1 MADANIVVRLVDQT
15 SSGLGQV
22 NNNLGKIEK
31 STGRVSKGFKSVGV
45 AVAGFV
51 AALSGKAL
59 LDFVSNIQNI
69 ENRLK
74 LTTTGMDQL
83 NERFYELVDIA
94 NGTRGPLNETV
105 DLFTKLAL
113 AGKNVGLNTQEVL
126 QVTEN
131 FNKVLA
137 ISGASGNEAAS
148 AILQFSQAMASGTLR
163 GDEFRSLTEAVP
175 PLLDIL
181 ARKLN
186 TTRGGLREYSTKG
199 LLNAE
204 LVSRALISATE
215 ELNATFGKTSVT
227 VGQALTVLSNNFKV
241 YGKETLDATG
251 AGGILS
257 SSILA
262 IADSLEFLIPLL
274 AGGATVALGV
284 LLAAISPLAAGV
296 AAFTLAIG
304 AAYVALK
311 KFGPELDFSGVLISS
326 QKAFLNFKIGALGA
340 IQDFVN
346 GAMSGLGT
354 FKDNT
359 VATFSG
365 IGAAILDPLNAF
377 EAFDRAFDKSKA
389 GIEDGSKSYVNFSAS
404 IDAAKT
410 ELTDLENQTKKST
423 IVTDKNTTTV
433 DKNTDKVEDNTD
445 TKDENTDGVEDNSD
459 ALSENEKKLQ
469 EQLKALKAATD
480 KTKDVTNAYGEFTA
494 ELERNT
500 ELARLDSDAREVQVN
515 VYRALEARAKDLKKS
530 VSELQETETAQITKR
545 VTDLTL
551 LEQKNRDFLTRT
563 KDFTTTTNE
572 LIEQNYDETSTKIQQ
587 IEKDKQEFIQEAR
600 ELGKENNAD
609 VQTAILEFDRSIAE
623 EQKKINEEKYKDIIA
638 KADEFRKAD
647 MNAFEVYNR
656 DRQQLQEALD
666 AGIITSESDR
676 IAILNQLNKDYIEGT
691 TKEYGNLYGF
701 FNDKVMEFTGL
712 TKKEFG
718 ILDDVTKLVFGVS
731 IQDTIKGTFASG
743 IQSILGFKNQG
754 TTQINGMPGSVAP
767 AFGAIGDTIAGT
779 FVKNGLSSVGSFAM
793 GALDLLGGLGK
804 NIFSIFG
811 GVGDFLG
818 NTFGGAFKS
827 ISSSIGSLFGGG
839 GGGSGGGGLGGIFGT
854 IGNIIAPG
862 IGGIIGNIFG
872 GFFEEGGYLPA
883 GSYGIVGEAGPE
895 LIQGPATITSTKD
908 TADMFNR
915 GSVNVNFTINAVDSQ
930 SIDTLL
936 TQRRDLIT
944 TMVKN
949 AVDEGFTL

>member
-1 MADANIVVRLVDQT
+1 M
-15 SSGLGQV
+15 
-22 NNNLGKIEK
+22 
-31 STGRVSKGFKSVGV
+31 
-45 AVAGFV
+45 
-51 AALSGKAL
+51 
-59 LDFVSNIQNI
+59 
-69 ENRLK
+69 
-74 LTTTGMDQL
+74 
-83 NERFYELVDIA
+83 
-94 NGTRGPLNETV
+94 
-105 DLFTKLAL
+105 
-113 AGKNVGLNTQEVL
+113 
-126 QVTEN
+126 
-131 FNKVLA
+131 
-137 ISGASGNEAAS
+137 
-148 AILQFSQAMASGTLR
+148 
-163 GDEFRSLTEAVP
+163 
-175 PLLDIL
+175 
-181 ARKLN
+181 
-186 TTRGGLREYSTKG
+186 
-199 LLNAE
+199 
-204 LVSRALISATE
+204 
-215 ELNATFGKTSVT
+215 
-227 VGQALTVLSNNFKV
+227 
-241 YGKETLDATG
+241 
-251 AGGILS
+251 
-257 SSILA
+257 
-262 IADSLEFLIPLL
+262 
-274 AGGATVALGV
+274 
-284 LLAAISPLAAGV
+284 
-296 AAFTLAIG
+296 
-304 AAYVALK
+304 
-311 KFGPELDFSGVLISS
+311 
-326 QKAFLNFKIGALGA
+326 
-340 IQDFVN
+340 
-346 GAMSGLGT
+346 
-354 FKDNT
+354 
-359 VATFSG
+359 ATFSG

-389 GIEDGSKSYVNFSAS
+389 GIEDGSKSYVDFSAS
-404 IDAAKT
+404 IDEAKT

-445 TKDENTDGVEDNSD
+445 TKDENTDVVDENTDG
-459 ALSENEKKLQ
+459 LSENEKRLQ
-469 EQLKALKAATD
+469 ELIKAMNKATD
-480 KTKDVTNAYGEFTA
+480 KTKDITNAYGDFTA

-515 VYRALEARAKDLKKS
+515 VYRALEARAKDLKIS
-530 VSELQETETAQITKR
+530 VAELSDEETAQVSKR
-545 VTDLTL
+545 VTELTL

-563 KDFTTTTNE
+563 KDFTETTNE

-754 TTQINGMPGSVAP
+754 TTQLNGMPGSVAP

>member
-1 MADANIVVRLVDQT
+1 MADANIVVKLVDQT
-15 SSGLGQV
+15 SSGLGKV
-22 NNNLGKIEK
+22 NTNLGKIEK
-31 STGRVSKGFKSVGV
+31 STGRVSKGFKSVGT
-45 AVAGFV
+45 AVAGFI

-74 LTTTGMDQL
+74 LTTTGMAEL

-94 NGTRGPLNETV
+94 NGTRAPLNETV

-137 ISGASGNEAAS
+137 ISGAGGQEAAA
-148 AILQFSQAMASGTLR
+148 AILQFSQALASGTLR

-181 ARKLN
+181 ANKLGI
-186 TTRGGLREYSTKG
+186 TRGQLREYSTKG

-215 ELNATFGKTSVT
+215 ELNTTFGKTSVT

-241 YGKETLDATG
+241 FGKEFLDASG
-251 AGGILS
+251 FGGVLSETILG
-257 SSILA
+257 LA
-262 IADSLEFLIPLL
+262 NNLDVLIPII
-274 AGGATVALGV
+274 GIGAVA
-284 LLAAISPLAAGV
+284 
-296 AAFTLAIG
+296 AIG
-304 AAYVALK
+304 ALLFVMSPLIAGIVGATIAFGALAVGAK
-311 KFGPELDFSGVLISS
+311 KLMNGGLDFDAVLLSA

-340 IQDFVN
+340 IQGFVN
-346 GAMSGLGT
+346 GAINGLT
-354 FKDNT
+354 SFKDNT

-389 GIEDGSKSYVNFSAS
+389 GIENGTKSYVDFAKTIEES
-404 IDAAKT
+404 KT
-410 ELTDLENQTKKST
+410 ELQDLENQTKNNT
-423 IVTDKNTTTV
+423 IVTDKNTGIT
-433 DKNTDKVEDNTD
+433 DKNTDGKDDNSDATGDNTGE
-445 TKDENTDGVEDNSD
+445 TEDNSD
-459 ALSENEKKLQ
+459 ALSENEKRLQ
-469 EQLKALKAATD
+469 ELLKAMKKATD

-515 VYRALEARAKDLKKS
+515 VYRALEARAKDLKIS
-530 VSELQETETAQITKR
+530 VAELSAEETAQITKR
-545 VTDLTL
+545 VAGLTE

-563 KDFTTTTNE
+563 KDFTESTNQ
-572 LIEQNYDETSTKIQQ
+572 LIERNYDETSTAIQI
-587 IEKDKQEFIQEAR
+587 IEKDKQEFIKEAR
-600 ELGKENNAD
+600 ELGKQNNAD
-609 VQTAILEFDRSIAE
+609 VQTAILEFDRQIAE

-638 KADEFRKAD
+638 KADQFRKAD

-656 DRQQLQEALD
+656 DRQQLQQALD

-691 TKEYGNLYGF
+691 TKEYSNLYGF

-731 IQDTIKGTFASG
+731 IQDTIKGTFAAG

-754 TTQINGMPGSVAP
+754 TQQIGQMPGQVTP
-767 AFGAIGDTIAGT
+767 IFGSIGNTISST
-779 FVKNGLSSVGSFAM
+779 FVTDGLSSIGNFAL
-793 GALDLLGGLGK
+793 GALDLLGGLGSS
-804 NIFSIFG
+804 IFSIFG

-827 ISSSIGSLFGGG
+827 ISGAIGNLFGGG
-839 GGGSGGGGLGGIFGT
+839 GGGGGSGLGGLFGT
-854 IGNIIAPG
+854 IGNFIAPG

-872 GFFEEGGYLPA
+872 GFFNEGGYLPA
-883 GSYGIVGEAGPE
+883 GSYGIVGETGPE
-895 LIQGPATITSTKD
+895 LIQGPASITSTSD

-915 GSVNVNFTINAVDSQ
+915 QPVNVNFTINAVDAQ